1 MGKSRSAI
9 ANNLRLLALPED
21 VQQMVEDGKLSVG
34 HVRPLLSIDMPE
46 WQSEFAHEIY
56 QSQLSVREVE
66 KMVKTVLERGEITT
80 TKTTTLFKNP
90 VEPKKQPDQ
99 LRILQDQLS
108 ERFSTKVNIKNS
120 GKGGK
125 VVIEYYDDED
135 LKRICELFGGE
146 IY

>member
-1 MGKSRSAI
+1 M
-9 ANNLRLLALPED
+9 
-21 VQQMVEDGKLSVG
+21 
-34 HVRPLLSIDMPE
+34 
-46 WQSEFAHEIY
+46 
-56 QSQLSVREVE
+56 REVE